1 VRKPFLVCRK
11 RHPPWFTK
19 FVFAKFF
26 SLFDIISTQRS
37 HIYQKQNTNS
47 CFSKLRAISNLLS
60 FFLYTLYIWSE
71 NPSPKSEANFVLT
84 AQTKTIER
92 DWKWRPI
99 ALQFPPSWQGVCRNF
114 VFWLRFILFY
124 LALPTRAG
132 SPQQHMPITVGPF
145 CLTHPVNFPCGR
157 KPEYPEETHD
167 FRQSVDFYS
176 FHMGTGFES
185 HWESS
190 HWDLNLRPQRWK
202 ASALT
207 TWPPKP
213 LFKD

>member
-1 VRKPFLVCRK
+1 VPRTFACILKAHSHAMSGGSIWASLECQCCFWIAGVLVSYLTM
-11 RHPPWFTK
+11 WLLTFQ
-19 FVFAKFF
+19 
-26 SLFDIISTQRS
+26 LFKNSIDTQG
-37 HIYQKQNTNS
+37 
-47 CFSKLRAISNLLS
+47 KLRLNLHS
-60 FFLYTLYIWSE
+60 FI
-71 NPSPKSEANFVLT
+71 
-84 AQTKTIER
+84 
-92 DWKWRPI
+92 
-99 ALQFPPSWQGVCRNF
+99 
-114 VFWLRFILFY
+114 Y

-176 FHMGTGFES
+176 FRMRTGFES
-185 HWESS
+185 HWGNS

-213 LFKD
+213 LIVFRVWVSV

>member
-1 VRKPFLVCRK
+1 VSAYSRSWINSRSVSVTAFDDRITLLQLIQLLEIYSVPHFCRG
-11 RHPPWFTK
+11 
-19 FVFAKFF
+19 
-26 SLFDIISTQRS
+26 
-37 HIYQKQNTNS
+37 IYYKLTNS
-47 CFSKLRAISNLLS
+47 FWRCVTVVFNL
-60 FFLYTLYIWSE
+60 
-71 NPSPKSEANFVLT
+71 
-84 AQTKTIER
+84 
-92 DWKWRPI
+92 RPI
-99 ALQFPPSWQGVCRNF
+99 NA
-114 VFWLRFILFY
+114 WLLLGSAHAWLDISARVGTRLNIYLFIY

-145 CLTHPVNFPCGR
+145 CLTHPANFPCGR

-176 FHMGTGFES
+176 FRMGTGFES

-190 HWDLNLRPQRWK
+190 HWDLNLRSQRWK

-213 LFKD
+213 LKHISSVLLF

>member
-1 VRKPFLVCRK
+1 M
-11 RHPPWFTK
+11 
-19 FVFAKFF
+19 
-26 SLFDIISTQRS
+26 
-37 HIYQKQNTNS
+37 
-47 CFSKLRAISNLLS
+47 LS
-60 FFLYTLYIWSE
+60 FFTYIRNDSISSIFAV
-71 NPSPKSEANFVLT
+71 SPT
-84 AQTKTIER
+84 TIS
-92 DWKWRPI
+92 
-99 ALQFPPSWQGVCRNF
+99 FFF
-114 VFWLRFILFY
+114 VFFY

-145 CLTHPVNFPCGR
+145 CLTHPVSFPCGR

-176 FHMGTGFES
+176 FHMRTGFKS

-190 HWDLNLRPQRWK
+190 QWDLNLRPQRWK

-213 LFKD
+213 LNISIIKQTIHQYLKQTYFINVGDFALFF

>member
-1 VRKPFLVCRK
+1 MTVSDLLEQPCNKSDNINKVVTSCF
-11 RHPPWFTK
+11 WF
-19 FVFAKFF
+19 
-26 SLFDIISTQRS
+26 
-37 HIYQKQNTNS
+37 
-47 CFSKLRAISNLLS
+47 FSKLVDN
-60 FFLYTLYIWSE
+60 
-71 NPSPKSEANFVLT
+71 
-84 AQTKTIER
+84 
-92 DWKWRPI
+92 
-99 ALQFPPSWQGVCRNF
+99 C
-114 VFWLRFILFY
+114 
-124 LALPTRAG
+124 
-132 SPQQHMPITVGPF
+132 GPFF

-176 FHMGTGFES
+176 FRVGTGFES

-213 LFKD
+213 LMLCQCLRCSENEAQLLYASALERNLGWKVFISVDRHCHEGARDLRVLGRTLHVPNSCGRLADFTFSQLCEQVWVSS